1 MNINE
6 RASKAE
12 IISAA
17 VELTDNQ
24 AQRIDELQ
32 QRQLILLALLGALA
46 ILLLL

>member
-17 VELTDNQ
+17 VELTDSQ
-24 AQRIDELQ
+24 AQQIEELQ

-46 ILLLL
+46 ILQLL

>member
-6 RASKAE
+6 RTSKAE

-17 VELTDNQ
+17 VELTDSQ

-46 ILLLL
+46 ILQLL

>member
-6 RASKAE
+6 RTSKAE

-17 VELTDNQ
+17 VELTDSQ

-32 QRQLILLALLGALA
+32 QRQLILLALLGVLA
-46 ILLLL
+46 VLQLL